1 MPKSKSSTTASA
13 APKRPRASKK
23 SAPKTIRPR
32 KKAKAVLVDVIEDDI
47 KESSS
52 GWLKEQ
58 PAEVDVILKHN
69 QPEEKLLSQYEL
81 DKQKKFYAE
90 LAAQMKK
97 DSPDDKDEEKK
108 PRCRVGLYRRLVIK
122 FVLLVLVIAGVIAY
136 FSFSKLTVSLSLKGE
151 SLNNNL
157 LFKVSSASST
167 PEATDGAYS
176 SSAIS
181 ADLDPREAIRGSVQT
196 LEVKVS
202 ETYPATGETFLGDEV
217 SGQVRI
223 INNYSKDQPLVATTR
238 LLSKD
243 NKLFRIK
250 EAVNVPAGG
259 EVVVDIYADK
269 PTADMAIGPADF
281 TIPGLWAG
289 LQDKIYARSDKE
301 FFFTKKVQKHIN
313 ASDLE
318 LATKDINRRLLEQAK
333 GEANSTLGSDWL
345 YQVDGS
351 PSVDIEAKIG
361 DKKDSFTATAT
372 GRIIAVSFDKE
383 QAGALAKA
391 KLDLTIPSDK
401 ELAEFDPTRISYS
414 FENYDASSNSATIK
428 AIFNGTMILK
438 QDSSLIDP
446 RQLVNLSS
454 DQIASYLRDRPE
466 VKEFSLDF
474 SPTFIKR
481 APSLAD
487 RIKIEIRKN

>member
-1 MPKSKSSTTASA
+1 MPQSKSSAASA
-13 APKRPRASKK
+13 TPKRPRISKK
-23 SAPKTIRPR
+23 SALKTVRPR

-52 GWLKEQ
+52 GWSEEKPVESS
-58 PAEVDVILKHN
+58 VIFKHK
-69 QPEEKLLSQYEL
+69 QPEEKSLSRDEL

-97 DSPDDKDEEKK
+97 DDPADKTEGEKK

-122 FVLLVLVIAGVIAY
+122 FVLLVLVIAGVTAY

-167 PEATDGAYS
+167 PAATDEVYG

-181 ADLDPREAIRGSVQT
+181 SDLDPREAISGSVQT

-301 FFFTKKVQKHIN
+301 FFFTKKVQKHVN

-383 QAGALAKA
+383 QAGVLAKA

-414 FENYDASSNSATIK
+414 FENYDAVSGSATIK

-438 QDSSLIDP
+438 QDSSLIDS
-446 RQLVNLSS
+446 RQLVNLTS